1 MSEKKQVHIAEKKKS
16 DCGCGCIGITEKKA
30 KESKSAVKKPKK

>member
-1 MSEKKQVHIAEKKKS
+1 MSKKKQVHITEKKKS

-30 KESKSAVKKPKK
+30 KESKSAVEKSKK